1 MQRLVIDPFDAFI
14 QRLQDDVKI
23 KTRKFLADQGLDID
37 LLEVRHRMPSS
48 CRVCLWAVNAH
59 ALMQGVVNNP
69 NEAPPLSSL
78 PRLKQL
84 IQALLMLNSRLDILS
99 AFYDEVNAAADRKI
113 VSFLA
118 DVERQHVFLP
128 MKGENLKHLETFNFS
143 SFATNRIRTWYGRCD
158 ACMDDMKLALKDLT
172 NGAVRSKFY
181 SFWLLSDTRR
191 PRHGSQSGGWTR

>member
-1 MQRLVIDPFDAFI
+1 
-14 QRLQDDVKI
+14 
-23 KTRKFLADQGLDID
+23 
-37 LLEVRHRMPSS
+37 
-48 CRVCLWAVNAH
+48 
-59 ALMQGVVNNP
+59 MQGVVNNP

-181 SFWLLSDTRR
+181 SFGRCLTPTGQGTAHKVVAGQDRDGN
-191 PRHGSQSGGWTR
+191 HGLPEKQKVRLRCVPLGVPASAAREHPTGEVQPPAHQGDPQPAR